1 MNLLPH
7 DHREFES
14 AAYKCRAACEIA
26 DRSLVQKIFA
36 ELASSYREH
45 VRIEEET
52 LLHACE
58 EHSHGLAGPADSLR
72 ADHEQILKL
81 MDHIAERL
89 DVSSHENLSDSF
101 SLLYRILAKHHKKE
115 EEIFLPMASEILHSK
130 KSAILAE
137 MQG

>member
-1 MNLLPH
+1 
-7 DHREFES
+7 
-14 AAYKCRAACEIA
+14 
-26 DRSLVQKIFA
+26 
-36 ELASSYREH
+36 
-45 VRIEEET
+45 
-52 LLHACE
+52 
-58 EHSHGLAGPADSLR
+58 
-72 ADHEQILKL
+72 

-101 SLLYRILAKHHKKE
+101 SLLYRILAKHHEKE